1 MPLPVG
7 GCLLLYPSSFPLSC
21 LILLFP
27 FAHIRYVV
35 VSGSSSFHQQR
46 ILGRFRS
53 LACPV
58 DWRRVA
64 SAGGNFVLDLL
75 VNHLL
80 LSFDVRWSATA
91 ARDSSF
97 TQGILSFVCPFCS
110 RYDKVLPQWR
120 ACSGFWLRRVAF
132 RYSLDWCVRLRHGY
146 YLGVVYG
153 FQSFRVRGASYLSSP
168 MPMRSTSTSV
178 VVCVVESSPTFSW
191 SSAGGVSVLL
201 WFELIIP
208 VSESVA
214 CVLPSVDGFFRV
226 AQKIRN
232 VKVELLLPSKP
243 FCRSLA
249 QAF

>member
-46 ILGRFRS
+46 ILGRFRWVS
-53 LACPV
+53 HL
-58 DWRRVA
+58 WRVLLI
-64 SAGGNFVLDLL
+64 GGAWLRLE
-75 VNHLL
+75 
-80 LSFDVRWSATA
+80 AT
-91 ARDSSF
+91 SSW
-97 TQGILSFVCPFCS
+97 ICS
-110 RYDKVLPQWR
+110 YDKVLPQWR